1 MGKRTKMLRVARY
14 RPERA
19 PTPYFDEYE
28 VPYADDT
35 VVLDALNHIKDD
47 IDGSLSFRWSCR
59 MGVCGSCGM
68 MVNGEPRLT
77 CAAFLREFPARSAIV
92 VEPLQYFPVIRDL
105 VVDMSDFLD
114 KLKEVKPWM
123 IRAEEKAVEAGEY
136 LQTPEEIDV
145 YTQFSGCI
153 NCMLCYSACPVVGQD
168 PEFLGPAAIALAHR
182 YNLDSRDEGRAER
195 REVLGQETGVWDCT
209 FVGACTEVCPKDV
222 DPAAAIQRSKV
233 EAATHGLQA
242 LVWPFGRRA

>member
-1 MGKRTKMLRVARY
+1 MDERTKVLRVARY

-92 VEPLQYFPVIRDL
+92 VEPLQYFPVIAYIARPTGSNPRL
-105 VVDMSDFLD
+105 PRHSPETTASTQGWTRARLHPSTRNAAPPGSRLRTAFAVGPMPVRARSAVTPRYIKRGIVDELSLADGGQGGVRPPLTG
-114 KLKEVKPWM
+114 LK
-123 IRAEEKAVEAGEY
+123 
-136 LQTPEEIDV
+136 
-145 YTQFSGCI
+145 S
-153 NCMLCYSACPVVGQD
+153 
-168 PEFLGPAAIALAHR
+168 
-182 YNLDSRDEGRAER
+182 DSRLPGAFYRARASALSAQIGQGHSSR
-195 REVLGQETGVWDCT
+195 RCSNV
-209 FVGACTEVCPKDV
+209 
-222 DPAAAIQRSKV
+222 
-233 EAATHGLQA
+233 
-242 LVWPFGRRA
+242 